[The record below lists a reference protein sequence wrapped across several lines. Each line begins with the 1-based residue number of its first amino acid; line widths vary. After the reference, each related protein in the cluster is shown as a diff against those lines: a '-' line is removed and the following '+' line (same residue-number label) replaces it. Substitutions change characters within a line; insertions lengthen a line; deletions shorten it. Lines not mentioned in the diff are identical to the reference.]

1 MMRIWVTRPE
11 PDATALKKRLE
22 AQGHE
27 VVIEPLMWIDYAA
40 ADPVELDGAQ
50 ALIATSRNGV
60 RALAHDDTIEFAR
73 TLPLFAVGPGTAVAA
88 RELGFHH
95 VIEGRSRATDL
106 VPLILD
112 HAEVNGGALV
122 HLAGENLAHDIAGEL
137 RTLGFAVL
145 QPTVYF
151 AQTSPR
157 LSTAFLPKLVL
168 GEIDAVIL
176 LSARTAR
183 TYVRLV
189 ELHQLVR
196 SARKLHHFCL
206 SDAVAAALSPLQ
218 PEVIKLP
225 DRPNIH
231 EIVALT
237 GRSAAQSGL

>member
-11 PDATALKKRLE
+11 PDATTLKKKLQ
-22 AQGHE
+22 AQGHD
-27 VVIEPLMWIDYAA
+27 VVIEPLMWIDYAVS
-40 ADPVELDGAQ
+40 DPVELDGAQ

-60 RALAHDDTIEFAR
+60 RALAHDDAIEYAR
-73 TLPLFAVGPGTAVAA
+73 TLPLFAVGPGTVSAA
-88 RELGFHH
+88 KELGFEQ
-95 VIEGRSRATDL
+95 IIGGRGRAAEL

-112 HAEVNGGALV
+112 NAEVNGGALV
-122 HLAGENLAHDIAGEL
+122 HLAGDTLAHDIAAEL

-151 AQTSPR
+151 ARTSLR

-183 TYVRLV
+183 TYVQLV
-189 ELHQLVR
+189 EQHQLMR

-206 SDAVAAALSPLQ
+206 SQAIAEALSPLQ
-218 PEVIKLP
+218 PDLIDVP

-231 EIVALT
+231 EILALT
-237 GRSAAQSGL
+237 GRSTAQSQL